1 MAEKKLFLLDAYAL
15 AYRSYYAFIKNP
27 RINSKGENTSAVF
40 GFAMSLLDVINKQ
53 QPTHIGVVFD
63 PKGPNFRHKMYK
75 EYKANRE
82 AMPEDMRQS
91 IPYIKEMIEAFNIPV
106 LEVAGY
112 EADDVIG
119 TLAKKAESSGFHVY
133 MMTPDKDYA
142 QLVTNKVFVFKPAR
156 GGNEPELWTPEK
168 VLEKFKVT
176 PNNIIDL
183 LGLMGDSS
191 DNVPGCPGVG
201 PKGAEKLIADF
212 GTIEGVYENINT
224 LKGKQKQNMIDFKEQ
239 VLLSKKLVTIETKV
253 PIEFD
258 EKALEYEKPN
268 AEKIKE
274 LFQRLE
280 FRNLV
285 NRVLGTGT
293 TTTTTTTKKQAPAP
307 VQGSLFDMFETTG
320 NAVAEEPEE
329 DLKSIKTE
337 KVEYNL
343 VQTDEEIDKLLEI
356 LLKQNEVCFDT
367 ETTSLTIHSAQ
378 LVGLA
383 LSVSKGKAYYIPFN
397 QEHNET
403 IKKLEKL
410 KPFFKN
416 KDIIKVGQNLKY
428 DIMVLMNYNIEVKGP
443 MFDTMIAHYLIE
455 PEQRHNLDALSRHYL
470 KYDTIKTEELIGK
483 KGKNQ
488 MSMAQVAL
496 DKIKDYA
503 CEDAD
508 ITLQLVKPLHKQL
521 QDAKMVELF
530 QNIEIPLLSVLAD
543 MEYQGIKLDN
553 EGLKNYSVQLKK
565 ETITVEQ
572 SIYKHA
578 GMEFNISSP
587 KQLGEVLFDKM
598 KIVANAQ
605 KTKTKQYATGEE
617 VLVKL
622 KDKHPIIDD
631 ILEYRS
637 LKKLITTYVDAL
649 PILIHKKT
657 NKIHTSYN
665 QTITATGRLSS
676 NNPNMQNIP
685 IREERGREI
694 RKAFIPTNDEYVL
707 FAADYSQI
715 ELRLMAHLCQDE
727 NMVEAFKNGKDIH
740 ADTAARIFKIDKSKV
755 TREQRGFAKGAN
767 FGIIYGIS
775 AFGLAQNLNIGR
787 SEAKNIIDSYFISY
801 PKVKNFMDES
811 VKMVRETEYAETI
824 FGRRRYLP
832 NIQSNNAIVRGA
844 AERNA
849 INAPIQGTAADII
862 KIAMINIQKRFKNE
876 GISSKMILQ
885 VHDELVFDVLKTELE
900 KVKEI
905 VVYEMENAASLSI
918 PLTVDFGYGK
928 NWMEAH

>member
-1 MAEKKLFLLDAYAL
+1 MSEKKLFLLDAYAL

-63 PKGPNFRHKMYK
+63 PKGPNFRHEMYK

-106 LEVAGY
+106 LEVAGF

-119 TLAKKAESSGFHVY
+119 TLAKRAEKEGFKVY

-142 QLVTNKVFVFKPAR
+142 QLVTDNVFVFKPAR
-156 GGNEPELWTPEK
+156 GGNDPELWTPEK

-176 PNNIIDL
+176 PDNIIDL

-191 DNVPGCPGVG
+191 DNVPGCPGIG
-201 PKGAEKLIADF
+201 PKGAEKLITEF
-212 GTIEGVYENINT
+212 GTIEGIYENIEA

-239 VLLSKKLVTIETKV
+239 VLLSKTLVTIETKV
-253 PIEFD
+253 PIEFN
-258 EKALEYEKPN
+258 ENALAYEKPN

-274 LFQRLE
+274 LFDRLE

-285 NRVLGTGT
+285 NRVLGTTPT
-293 TTTTTTTKKQAPAP
+293 TQKKQAPP
-307 VQGSLFDMFETTG
+307 PIQGSLFDMFD
-320 NAVAEEPEE
+320 NANEMPAEAPAE
-329 DLKSIKTE
+329 KFNSIKT
-337 KVEYNL
+337 KNIEYNL
-343 VQTDEEIDKLLEI
+343 VQTDEEIEALLTV
-356 LLKQNEVCFDT
+356 LLKQKEVCFDT

-378 LVGLA
+378 LVGLS
-383 LSVSKGKAYYIPFN
+383 LSYSKGKACYIPFN
-397 QEHNET
+397 QDYKEAVT
-403 IKKLEKL
+403 KLEKL
-410 KPFFKN
+410 NPFFKDEN
-416 KDIIKVGQNLKY
+416 ILKVGQNIKY

-455 PEQRHNLDALSRHYL
+455 PEQRHNLDSLARNYL
-470 KYDTIKTEELIGK
+470 NYDTIKTEELIGK

-488 MSMAQVAL
+488 ISMAQVPI
-496 DKIKDYA
+496 DKVKDYA

-508 ITLQLVKPLHKQL
+508 ITLQLVEPLRKQL
-521 QDAKMVELF
+521 NDAKMTKLF
-530 QNIEIPLLSVLAD
+530 QNIEIPLLSVLAE
-543 MEYQGIKLDN
+543 MEYQGIKLDHEN
-553 EGLKNYSVQLKK
+553 LKNYSVQLKA
-565 ETITVEQ
+565 ETVKVEQ

-587 KQLGEVLFDKM
+587 KQLGEVLFDRM
-598 KIVANAQ
+598 KIMTNPP

-617 VLVKL
+617 VLVKI
-622 KDKHPIIDD
+622 KDKHPIIND

-637 LKKLITTYVDAL
+637 LKKLVSTYIDAL
-649 PILIHKKT
+649 PLLIHPKT

-676 NNPNMQNIP
+676 NNPNLQNIP
-685 IREERGREI
+685 IREERGRKI
-694 RKAFIPTNDEYVL
+694 RKAFISSDDNYVL
-707 FAADYSQI
+707 LAADYSQI
-715 ELRLMAHLCQDE
+715 ELRLMAHLCQDK
-727 NMVEAFKNGKDIH
+727 NMVEAFENGEDIH
-740 ADTAARIFKIDKSKV
+740 ADTAARIFKIDKSQV

-787 SEAKNIIDSYFISY
+787 SEAKNIIDNYFLSY
-801 PKVKNFMDES
+801 PKVKTFMDES
-811 VKMVRETEYAETI
+811 VNIVREKGYAETI

-862 KIAMINIQKRFKNE
+862 KISMINIQKRFKEE
-876 GISSKMILQ
+876 GILSKMILQ

-905 VVYEMENAASLSI
+905 VIYEMEHAADLSV
-918 PLTVDFGYGK
+918 PLTVDFGVGK
-928 NWMEAH
+928 NWIEAH

>member
-1 MAEKKLFLLDAYAL
+1 MSEKKLFLLDAYAL

-63 PKGPNFRHKMYK
+63 PKGPNFRHEMYK

-106 LEVAGY
+106 LEVAGF

-119 TLAKKAESSGFHVY
+119 TLAKRAEKEGFKVY

-142 QLVTNKVFVFKPAR
+142 QLVTNNVFVFKPAR
-156 GGNEPELWTPEK
+156 GGNDPELWTPEK

-176 PNNIIDL
+176 PDNIIDL

-191 DNVPGCPGVG
+191 DNVPGCPGIG
-201 PKGAEKLIADF
+201 PKGAEKLITEF
-212 GTIEGVYENINT
+212 GTIEGIYENIEA

-239 VLLSKKLVTIETKV
+239 VLLSKTLVTIETKV
-253 PIEFD
+253 PIEFN
-258 EKALEYEKPN
+258 ENALAYEKPN

-274 LFQRLE
+274 LFDRLE

-285 NRVLGTGT
+285 NRVLGTTPT
-293 TTTTTTTKKQAPAP
+293 TQKKQAPP
-307 VQGSLFDMFETTG
+307 PIQGSLFDMFD
-320 NAVAEEPEE
+320 NANEMPAEAPAE
-329 DLKSIKTE
+329 KFNSIKT
-337 KVEYNL
+337 KNIEYNL
-343 VQTDEEIDKLLEI
+343 VQTDEDIEALLAT
-356 LLKQNEVCFDT
+356 LLKQKEVCFDT

-378 LVGLA
+378 LVGLS
-383 LSVSKGKAYYIPFN
+383 LSYSKGKAYYIPFN
-397 QEHNET
+397 QDYKET
-403 IKKLEKL
+403 VTKLEKL
-410 KPFFKN
+410 NPFFKN
-416 KDIIKVGQNLKY
+416 ENILKVGQNIKY
-428 DIMVLMNYNIEVKGP
+428 DIMVLMNYNIEVKWP

-455 PEQRHNLDALSRHYL
+455 PEQRHNLDSLARNYL
-470 KYDTIKTEELIGK
+470 NYDTIKTEELIGK

-488 MSMAQVAL
+488 ISMAQVPI
-496 DKIKDYA
+496 DKVKDYA

-508 ITLQLVKPLHKQL
+508 ITLQLVEPLRKQL
-521 QDAKMVELF
+521 HDAKMTNLF
-530 QNIEIPLLSVLAD
+530 QNIEIPLLSVLAE
-543 MEYQGIKLDN
+543 MEYQGIKLDHEN
-553 EGLKNYSVQLKK
+553 LKNYSVQLKA
-565 ETITVEQ
+565 ETVEVEQ

-587 KQLGEVLFDKM
+587 KQLGEVLFDRM
-598 KIVANAQ
+598 KIMANPP

-617 VLVKL
+617 VLVKI
-622 KDKHPIIDD
+622 KDKHPIIND

-637 LKKLITTYVDAL
+637 LKKLVSTYIDAL
-649 PILIHKKT
+649 PLLIHPKT

-676 NNPNMQNIP
+676 NNPNLQNIP

-694 RKAFIPTNDEYVL
+694 RKAFIPSDDNCVL
-707 FAADYSQI
+707 LAADYSQI
-715 ELRLMAHLCQDE
+715 ELRLMAHLCQDK
-727 NMVEAFKNGKDIH
+727 NMVEAFENGEDIH
-740 ADTAARIFKIDKSKV
+740 ADTAARIFKIDKSQV

-787 SEAKNIIDSYFISY
+787 SEAKSIIDNYFLSY
-801 PKVKNFMDES
+801 PKVKTFMDES
-811 VKMVRETEYAETI
+811 VNIVSEKGYAETI

-862 KIAMINIQKRFKNE
+862 KISMINIQKRFKEE
-876 GISSKMILQ
+876 GILSKMILQ

-905 VVYEMENAASLSI
+905 VIYEMEHAADLSV
-918 PLTVDFGYGK
+918 PLTVDFGVGK
-928 NWMEAH
+928 NWIEAH

>member
-1 MAEKKLFLLDAYAL
+1 MSEKKLFLLDAYAL

-63 PKGPNFRHKMYK
+63 PKGPNFRHEMYK

-106 LEVAGY
+106 LEVAGF

-119 TLAKKAESSGFHVY
+119 TLAKRAEKEGFKVY

-142 QLVTNKVFVFKPAR
+142 QLVTDNVFVFKPAR
-156 GGNEPELWTPEK
+156 GGNDPELWTPEK

-176 PNNIIDL
+176 PDNIIDL

-191 DNVPGCPGVG
+191 DNVPGCPGIG
-201 PKGAEKLIADF
+201 PKGAEKLITEF
-212 GTIEGVYENINT
+212 GTIEGIYENIEA

-239 VLLSKKLVTIETKV
+239 VLLSKTLVTIETKV
-253 PIEFD
+253 PIEFN
-258 EKALEYEKPN
+258 ENALAYEKPN

-274 LFQRLE
+274 LFDRLE

-285 NRVLGTGT
+285 NRVLGTTPT
-293 TTTTTTTKKQAPAP
+293 TQKKQAPP
-307 VQGSLFDMFETTG
+307 PIQGSLFDMFD
-320 NAVAEEPEE
+320 NANEMPAEAPAE
-329 DLKSIKTE
+329 KFNSIKT
-337 KVEYNL
+337 KNIEYNL
-343 VQTDEEIDKLLEI
+343 VQTDEEIEALLTV
-356 LLKQNEVCFDT
+356 LLKQKEVCFDT

-378 LVGLA
+378 LVGLS
-383 LSVSKGKAYYIPFN
+383 LSYSKGKACYIPFN
-397 QEHNET
+397 QDYKEAVT
-403 IKKLEKL
+403 KLEKL
-410 KPFFKN
+410 NPFFKDEN
-416 KDIIKVGQNLKY
+416 ILKVGQNIKY

-455 PEQRHNLDALSRHYL
+455 PEQRHNLDSLARNYL
-470 KYDTIKTEELIGK
+470 NYDTIKTEELIGK

-488 MSMAQVAL
+488 ISMAQVPI
-496 DKIKDYA
+496 DKVKDYA

-508 ITLQLVKPLHKQL
+508 ITLQLVEPLRKQL
-521 QDAKMVELF
+521 NDAKMTKLF
-530 QNIEIPLLSVLAD
+530 QNIEIPLLSVLAE
-543 MEYQGIKLDN
+543 MEYQGIKLDHEN
-553 EGLKNYSVQLKK
+553 LKNYSVQLKA
-565 ETITVEQ
+565 ETVKVEQ

-587 KQLGEVLFDKM
+587 KQLGEVLFDRM
-598 KIVANAQ
+598 KIMTNPP

-617 VLVKL
+617 VLVKI
-622 KDKHPIIDD
+622 KDKHPIIND

-637 LKKLITTYVDAL
+637 LKKLVSTYIDAL
-649 PILIHKKT
+649 PLLIHPKT

-676 NNPNMQNIP
+676 NNPNLQNIP
-685 IREERGREI
+685 IREERGRKI
-694 RKAFIPTNDEYVL
+694 RKAFISSDDNYVL
-707 FAADYSQI
+707 LAADYSQI
-715 ELRLMAHLCQDE
+715 ELRLMAHLCQDK
-727 NMVEAFKNGKDIH
+727 NMVEAFENGEDIH
-740 ADTAARIFKIDKSKV
+740 ADTAARIFKIDKSQV

-787 SEAKNIIDSYFISY
+787 SEAKSIIDNYFLSY
-801 PKVKNFMDES
+801 PKVKTFMDES
-811 VKMVRETEYAETI
+811 VNIVREKGYAETI

-862 KIAMINIQKRFKNE
+862 KISMINIQKRFKEE
-876 GISSKMILQ
+876 GILSKMILQ

-905 VVYEMENAASLSI
+905 VIYEMEHAADLSV
-918 PLTVDFGYGK
+918 PLTVDFGVGK
-928 NWMEAH
+928 NWIEAH